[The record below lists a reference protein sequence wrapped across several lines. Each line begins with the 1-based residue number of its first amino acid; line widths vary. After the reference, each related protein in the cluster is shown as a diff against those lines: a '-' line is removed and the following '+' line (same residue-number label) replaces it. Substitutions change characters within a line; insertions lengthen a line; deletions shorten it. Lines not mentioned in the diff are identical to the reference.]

1 MPTPPDPMPEPVT
14 HVAKTHWTRYFD
26 AALPPAVHARP
37 GSHLLVETHCCS
49 MGTVTRNV
57 RADADGFYAELGYTP
72 GMPVT
77 GPIAVDGA
85 QVGDTIS
92 VEILRLDV
100 AESGWTMVGPGR
112 GAFGHLLEAVESK
125 VIPIVDGQ
133 ARFSDRVSIPVR
145 PMIGCIGTTPVGEPL
160 RAGWPGPHG
169 GNMDCKLIEAGAT
182 IFLPVL
188 VPGANLALGDLHAV
202 MGDGEVGVAGLEIG
216 GEVELRIRL
225 YRGLPAALP
234 LLETPTLLATIY
246 SAEDLDAAAKGATER
261 MAEFL
266 TEHAGLPLSEAAML
280 LSLAGDLRI
289 CQIVDPL
296 MTCRM
301 ELPKRVLTQLG
312 IELPALWQR
321 WEIAAE

>member
-1 MPTPPDPMPEPVT
+1 MPTPETVT
-14 HVAKTHWTRYFD
+14 HVAKTHWSRNFD
-26 AALPPAVHARP
+26 ATLPPAVLAQP
-37 GSHLLVETHCCS
+37 GSRLVVETHCCS

-57 RADADGFYAELGYTP
+57 RAEPDDFYAQLGYTP
-72 GMPVT
+72 GMPIT
-77 GPIAVDGA
+77 GPIAVEGA
-85 QVGDTIS
+85 QVGDIIG

-100 AESGWTMVGPGR
+100 ADAGWTMVGPGR
-112 GAFGHLLEAVESK
+112 GAFGHRLDATESR
-125 VIPIVDGQ
+125 VISIVDGQ
-133 ARFSDRVSIPVR
+133 ARFSERVSLPVR
-145 PMIGCIGTTPVGEPL
+145 PMIGCIGTTPVGDPL
-160 RAGWPGPHG
+160 RAGWPGEHG

-216 GEVELRIRL
+216 GEVELRVRL
-225 YRGLPAALP
+225 YRGLPAAVP

-246 SAEDLDAAAKGATER
+246 SAEDLDAAAGGATER
-261 MAEFL
+261 MADFL
-266 TEHAGLPLSEAAML
+266 THHAGLPLAEAAML

-301 ELPKRVLTQLG
+301 ELSKSVLTQLG
-312 IELPALWQR
+312 IDVPALWKQ
-321 WEIAAE
+321 WEVGAD